1 MPMAYTCQH
10 PIGEK
15 VVTNSECYNAHM
27 ARPRGAKGKFED
39 ARLQVLY
46 NALSQGMTIKSACAL
61 AGIHQST
68 YFEWVTNKPE
78 FTELVKRAES
88 EMKER
93 ALKVI
98 NQAAQNGQWQA
109 AAWLLERR
117 EPNEYG
123 RQDRVR
129 IEDVRGT
136 AEKLAEKIGVT
147 VEELL
152 AEVGE

>member
-1 MPMAYTCQH
+1 MP
-10 PIGEK
+10 
-15 VVTNSECYNAHM
+15 
-27 ARPRGAKGKFED
+27 AKGKFD
-39 ARLQVLY
+39 DTRLDVLY
-46 NALSQGMTIKSACAL
+46 KALSQGMTVKSACAL
-61 AGIHQST
+61 AGISQQT
-68 YFEWVTNKPE
+68 YYQWVATKPQ
-78 FTELVKRAES
+78 FTEMIQKAES

-152 AEVGE
+152 AEVDTAS

>member
-1 MPMAYTCQH
+1 
-10 PIGEK
+10 
-15 VVTNSECYNAHM
+15 M
-27 ARPRGAKGKFED
+27 ARPRGAKGKFEQE
-39 ARLQVLY
+39 RLDIIYKAV
-46 NALSQGMTIKSACAL
+46 SQGMTIKSACSL
-61 AGIHQST
+61 AGITQT
-68 YFEWVTNKPE
+68 TFYDWVTNKPE
-78 FTELVKRAES
+78 FTALIKKAES

-152 AEVGE
+152 AEVDTAS

>member
-1 MPMAYTCQH
+1 
-10 PIGEK
+10 
-15 VVTNSECYNAHM
+15 
-27 ARPRGAKGKFED
+27 
-39 ARLQVLY
+39 
-46 NALSQGMTIKSACAL
+46 MTVKAACAL
-61 AGIHQST
+61 AGVGQST
-68 YFEWVTNKPE
+68 YFDWVATKSD
-78 FTELVKRAES
+78 FQELIKRAES

>member
-1 MPMAYTCQH
+1 MAQ
-10 PIGEK
+10 
-15 VVTNSECYNAHM
+15 
-27 ARPRGAKGKFED
+27 RGARSKLTD
-39 ARLQVLY
+39 ARLEVLY
-46 NALSQGMTIKSACAL
+46 KALSQGMTIKAACSL
-61 AGIHQST
+61 AGIGQST
-68 YFEWVTNKPE
+68 YYDWATNHPE
-78 FTELVKRAES
+78 FVDLVKRAES

-152 AEVGE
+152 AEVDTAS